1 LLQNNASLRD
11 VARKLNAEIPSI
23 RIGAQAGEN
32 VRKNFFL
39 NYKSDSETPIAIFNK
54 PSSGRGGPP
63 KKGFLNIKRLAPQI
77 QTESCT
83 DF

>member
-1 LLQNNASLRD
+1 MT
-11 VARKLNAEIPSI
+11 EIPSI

-63 KKGFLNIKRLAPQI
+63 KKGFLNIKDSGLGFNRILHR
-77 QTESCT
+77 
-83 DF
+83 F